1 MAFVPK
7 HNQVGFLK
15 KPEGSAGFEQIVDFL
30 KGTHIRYAL
39 EHNPTIYVL
48 VIKQFW
54 QTVTV
59 IRLDNGEQELK
70 ATIDTH
76 EYTIFE
82 SSVRN
87 KLKLADENGITE
99 FTNAKT
105 FEGMANLGSK
115 SGGWDEFGSK
125 LATALICLS
134 TGRTYNFSKMIFEA
148 MVANIFGN
156 MNKGFVGVNRPLL
169 ANMIAGHDEN
179 QGEPQEE
186 PVESQP
192 PPNASVPS
200 TSQPTT
206 KPHPDQELETKT
218 ELHGSSSDFVHTP
231 PTQVETSSPELKS
244 ISPEPMEHTY
254 DQPQPS
260 PIQQPA
266 SPEPQPTSPPKSP
279 PLQGPTSTYDEAIRI
294 NVADLLHL
302 KVKKLETRVK
312 YGNLPTRKMVL
323 SDSESKDAANSSK
336 QGRNLGEEDVFE
348 TPKGKDSGEA
358 DISLSGLQAAET
370 LVQVTS
376 QKTKTYTRRVKSGLK
391 KKLDVG
397 VSSGDRKL
405 KSASEEIK
413 SGFTNISSG
422 EVRVSQRKGKEVL
435 EEQPQ
440 PKRSKKQIR
449 EEEASL
455 AEIARIQA
463 QEAAE
468 IERKAELQRLDAL
481 AAKRLNDEFEMSEQ
495 QRKRAAE
502 VQQQAQYYTEEDW
515 DLIRARMEASTELRK
530 SVFGSD
536 IDAEDY
542 AKKMVE
548 LVEKRRREIREQ
560 KLKAKKNKPMTQ
572 AEQRNYMMNY
582 VRSQSHGWTIPQ
594 LKKLS
599 FEELKV
605 QFERTIRSIENF
617 IPMDSEK
624 EKESL
629 KRSGETLQG
638 AEKKKQKV
646 LDVEDIPIPES
657 AKFVKEEEIEV
668 KQPVLKMSRRKSK
681 ARKGIG
687 LHTSTEPESGEV
699 DITSSKIV
707 KWKIL
712 RHGGKGYCHL
722 IRANQRDSVFVNFGA
737 MLHNISRDDLVD
749 LYKIVLL
756 KTTAYSPKEDSESAF
771 AENLRIMFDPPQSE
785 DILWSLPMHI
795 PIVNWR
801 YYDSCNVHCLNLH
814 NITTL
819 HVGGKSIS
827 LSEEVTECE
836 MSFQYHDMTY
846 LVAKGNLTTPE
857 LLQRSNSDDTSV
869 PVSNHALATKN
880 KVDEMLSSVIAY
892 LNVRIVIEPIALSPA
907 SVADSDPEEDSEA
920 ATLGLVS
927 GLWTERLRRCVLR
940 PTPPYHSGHIV
951 PLLRLSIRPI
961 GTYAFFHSEEDGRE
975 NFLPYTTTTISS
987 TSHYHHLC
995 KGTPLARAF
1004 RASLWVVDSLFT
1016 ITHHPLQPSYIPLHP
1031 LSLHLP
1037 PHVPTLLP
1045 LPLSPLPPLPASLFI
1060 PPPTDHKEDIPKAE
1074 LPPHKRLCLTTLTSR
1089 YEVEESSTAAPRPT
1103 RGHGIDY
1110 GFIGTLD
1117 AKTRC

>member
-15 KPEGSAGFEQIVDFL
+15 KPEGSASFEQIVDFL
-30 KGTHIRYAL
+30 KGTHIMYAL
-39 EHNPTIYVL
+39 EHNPTIYVS

-59 IRLDNGEQELK
+59 ITLDNGEQELK

-76 EYTIFE
+76 EYTISE

-87 KLKLADENGITE
+87 KLKLVDENGITE
-99 FTNAKT
+99 FTNAVI
-105 FEGMANLGSK
+105 FEGIANLGYPIDNTFTFWKKHFTPNWKFMVHHILHCISSK
-115 SGGWDEFGSK
+115 SGGWAQFGSK
-125 LATALICLS
+125 LATELNCLS
-134 TGRTYNFSKMIFEA
+134 TRRTYNFSKMIFGA
-148 MVANIFGN
+148 MVANVTSQKKFLMYPIFLSMILEAKPINTNLYLAYQLTKKIFRN
-156 MNKGFVGVNRPLL
+156 MNKGFAGVNRPLL
-169 ANMIAGHDEN
+169 ANMIAGHDDN
-179 QGEPQEE
+179 
-186 PVESQP
+186 
-192 PPNASVPS
+192 
-200 TSQPTT
+200 
-206 KPHPDQELETKT
+206 QELETKT
-218 ELHGSSSDFVHTP
+218 ELHCSSSDFVHTP
-231 PTQVETSSPELKS
+231 PTQVETSLHELKS
-244 ISPEPMEHTY
+244 ISPEPMEHSY

-260 PIQQPA
+260 HVQQPA

-279 PLQGPTSTYDEAIRI
+279 PLQVTRI
-294 NVADLLHL
+294 DNLEKELKEHKQTTVVVIVKLVK

-312 YGNLPTRKMVL
+312 YGNLPTKKMVL
-323 SDSESKDAANSSK
+323 SDSESEDTANSSK
-336 QGRNLGEEDVFE
+336 QGRNLGEEDV
-348 TPKGKDSGEA
+348 A
-358 DISLSGLQAAET
+358 
-370 LVQVTS
+370 S

-397 VSSGDRKL
+397 VSSGDRKF

-413 SGFTNISSG
+413 SGFTNISSS

-463 QEAAE
+463 QEAVE

-481 AAKRLNDEFEMSEQ
+481 ATKNLNDEFEMSEQ
-495 QRKRAAE
+495 QRKRADE

-515 DLIRARMEASTELRK
+515 DLIRVRMEASIEIRK
-530 SVFGSD
+530 SVFGTD

-749 LYKIVLL
+749 LYKIVLQ
-756 KTTAYSPKEDSESAF
+756 KTTAYGPEEDLESAF

-785 DILWSLPMHI
+785 DTVWSLPMHI

-814 NITTL
+814 NTTAIYML
-819 HVGGKSIS
+819 VGMSYP
-827 LSEEVTECE
+827 LSEEVCRMMLKKNFFAQNTEVKKK
-836 MSFQYHDMTY
+836 
-846 LVAKGNLTTPE
+846 LVK
-857 LLQRSNSDDTSV
+857 S
-869 PVSNHALATKN
+869 
-880 KVDEMLSSVIAY
+880 
-892 LNVRIVIEPIALSPA
+892 IE
-907 SVADSDPEEDSEA
+907 
-920 ATLGLVS
+920 
-927 GLWTERLRRCVLR
+927 
-940 PTPPYHSGHIV
+940 
-951 PLLRLSIRPI
+951 
-961 GTYAFFHSEEDGRE
+961 
-975 NFLPYTTTTISS
+975 
-987 TSHYHHLC
+987 
-995 KGTPLARAF
+995 K
-1004 RASLWVVDSLFT
+1004 
-1016 ITHHPLQPSYIPLHP
+1016 
-1031 LSLHLP
+1031 
-1037 PHVPTLLP
+1037 
-1045 LPLSPLPPLPASLFI
+1045 
-1060 PPPTDHKEDIPKAE
+1060 KA
-1074 LPPHKRLCLTTLTSR
+1074 
-1089 YEVEESSTAAPRPT
+1089 
-1103 RGHGIDY
+1103 GIK
-1110 GFIGTLD
+1110 
-1117 AKTRC
+1117 A